1 MHYEESV
8 FHEVSIFAEEPLER
22 RRSRLP
28 HPSQTRTAHAADW
41 AH

>member
-1 MHYEESV
+1 MYYEESV

-28 HPSQTRTAHAADW
+28 HPDQTRLVYDPIW
-41 AH
+41 AY